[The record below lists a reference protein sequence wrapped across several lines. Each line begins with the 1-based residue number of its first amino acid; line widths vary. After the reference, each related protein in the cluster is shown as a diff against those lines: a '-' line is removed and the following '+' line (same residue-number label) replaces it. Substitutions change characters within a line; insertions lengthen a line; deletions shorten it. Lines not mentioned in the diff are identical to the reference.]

1 MNSRT
6 ELLSYPTVR
15 EGLLYE
21 TKAHMIQCNLC
32 ERRCLIHESKRGFC
46 KTRMNIEGKLYT
58 LVYGDINA
66 LESRPIEIKP
76 FFHFYPGSSAL
87 TFSTWS
93 CNFTCPW
100 CQNFHLSR
108 KQPEPENANFIAPE
122 AIVKMAVDNKDDG
135 LCGSFTEPTL
145 LIEYCLDTFPIAKE
159 KGLYNCFVSNGY
171 MTLEALRMLRKA
183 GMDAIKIDMKGNSE
197 VYKKYCAADSEVVW
211 RNIKEAK
218 HLGMHVEIVNLVITG
233 VNDSEACLME
243 IISRCK
249 EIDPYMPLHFTRYHP
264 AYKFSSPATKKET
277 LEKAYI
283 MAKDEGIKFPYVGN
297 IPGHEYENTYCPSCG
312 EVLIRR
318 SSYRVTAFNLKD
330 KRCPRC
336 GEAIPI
342 VRHSKHI

>member
-6 ELLSYPTVR
+6 ELLRYPTVR
-15 EGLLYE
+15 EGLLYVAVAQGV
-21 TKAHMIQCNLC
+21 KCNLC
-32 ERRCLIHESKRGFC
+32 ERRCLISEAKKGFC
-46 KTRMNIEGKLYT
+46 KTRMNIDGKLYT

-76 FFHFYPGSSAL
+76 FFHFYPDSSAL

-108 KQPEPENANFIAPE
+108 KQPEPRNANFIAPE

-145 LIEYCLDTFPIAKE
+145 LFEYFLDAFPLAKE

-171 MTLEALRMLRKA
+171 MTLESLRMLREA
-183 GMDAIKIDMKGNSE
+183 GMDAIKIDIKGNSE
-197 VYKKYCAADSEVVW
+197 MYKRYYAADSEIVW
-211 RNIKEAK
+211 RNIREAK
-218 HLGMHVEIVNLVITG
+218 RLGMHVEIVNLVITG
-233 VNDSEACLME
+233 VNYSEACLMD

-264 AYKFSSPATKKET
+264 VYKFTSPATKKET

-297 IPGHEYENTYCPSCG
+297 IPGHEYENTCCHPAAKFLSG
-312 EVLIRR
+312 VLA
-318 SSYRVTAFNLKD
+318 T
-330 KRCPRC
+330 
-336 GEAIPI
+336 G
-342 VRHSKHI
+342 